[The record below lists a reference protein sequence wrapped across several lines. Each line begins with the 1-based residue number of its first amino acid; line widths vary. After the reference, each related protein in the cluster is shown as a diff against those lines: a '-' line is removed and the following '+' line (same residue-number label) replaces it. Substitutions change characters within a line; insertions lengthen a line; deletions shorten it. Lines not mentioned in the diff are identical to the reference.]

1 MRIKIFGINFY
12 LKREATIVFIAI
24 LTLAIFITVFIV
36 SNNKNKIIISKDNS
50 IEIVKSE
57 STAEEEISIYVVGC
71 VKETGVYKIKK
82 GQIVDE
88 LVKMAGGFTEN
99 ADVLNINLVY
109 KLEENMMIKVLDKND
124 DEKAETGEGGTGL
137 SITRGLSEELES
149 GLKGGPININTAGK
163 ELLMTLPGIGESRA
177 MYIINYRNEH
187 GKFLKI
193 EDIMNVKDIKD
204 GRFLKM
210 KDMITVD

>member
-1 MRIKIFGINFY
+1 
-12 LKREATIVFIAI
+12 
-24 LTLAIFITVFIV
+24 
-36 SNNKNKIIISKDNS
+36 
-50 IEIVKSE
+50 
-57 STAEEEISIYVVGC
+57 
-71 VKETGVYKIKK
+71 
-82 GQIVDE
+82 
-88 LVKMAGGFTEN
+88 MAGGFTEN